1 MNEFIKAHLISLGF
15 EEVSSNYFIKND
27 ISVVYGEGAYHLSFY
42 LKPMG
47 DITLVDKIREDRIY
61 ESRIDNFIEVV
72 DYIKNK
78 LY

>member
-1 MNEFIKAHLISLGF
+1 MNEFIKVHLISLGF
-15 EEVSSNYFIKND
+15 EEVSLNYFIKND
-27 ISVVYGEGAYHLSFY
+27 ISVVYAEGAYHLSFY

-47 DITLVDKIREDRIY
+47 DITLVDRIREDRIY
-61 ESRIDNFIEVV
+61 ESRINNFIEVV